1 VFTTTKTRNNT
12 YAFLKNQDPEKFINT
27 VEIKKNNDVE
37 GEESDE
43 DVMSKSISNLSLKS
57 ELIVNAVDMLETN
70 NELASKAAIQRQKI
84 IEQNEKVIEQNSAVL
99 RCLMT
104 LIETKNFKDINNTN
118 TRTLSEIGEQLIKSS
133 GYLSNENLNEI
144 EEPTQVP
151 TLHQTVSSITITPI
165 PKNQDAA
172 KLTSSSL
179 VSKSQKKEA
188 HVEISNFNNKK
199 QSTQATSSSLVSKSQ
214 KKEAHVEISN
224 FNNKKQSTQANSSSL
239 VSNSL
244 NKVIHGE
251 ISNSNKKLPTLAAF
265 KKKYDVE
272 FKNLIPRESQKLTV
286 TQLKKI
292 HPNELK
298 KLDSMFWIF

>member
-199 QSTQATSSSLVSKSQ
+199 QSTQA
-214 KKEAHVEISN
+214 
-224 FNNKKQSTQANSSSL
+224 NSSSL

>member
-1 VFTTTKTRNNT
+1 
-12 YAFLKNQDPEKFINT
+12 
-27 VEIKKNNDVE
+27 
-37 GEESDE
+37 
-43 DVMSKSISNLSLKS
+43 
-57 ELIVNAVDMLETN
+57 MLENN

-99 RCLMT
+99 RCFMT
-104 LIETKNFKDINNTN
+104 LIETKNSKDINNTN

-172 KLTSSSL
+172 KLTSSCL

-188 HVEISNFNNKK
+188 HVEICNFNK
-199 QSTQATSSSLVSKSQ
+199 
-214 KKEAHVEISN
+214 
-224 FNNKKQSTQANSSSL
+224 KKQSTQANSSSL